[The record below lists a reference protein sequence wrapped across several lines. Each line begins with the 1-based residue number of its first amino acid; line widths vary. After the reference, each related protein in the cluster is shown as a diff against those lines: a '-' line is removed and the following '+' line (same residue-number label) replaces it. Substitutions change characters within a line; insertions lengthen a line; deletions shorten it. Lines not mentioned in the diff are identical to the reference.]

1 MNKSECR
8 NTSYQGHTMKTLI
21 LSLIT
26 ALGLSSPAFAQV
38 SEIRGGAQQHDIEF
52 FGLGG
57 KKGKE
62 TSAALNAEIIFE
74 EPEFLKWALSPQPY
88 IGGSLNLSGN
98 TSYGG
103 AGLMWRQT
111 LGEKLYFDFAFGL
124 VVHDGT
130 KEVALPSYFDDP
142 AIIAALNGT
151 VQITPAQLARIRAEN
166 TPYFNRLNNEIEFG
180 SRVLF
185 REALT
190 LGLRVSERWATEVYV
205 EHLSN
210 GKILTNGSNE
220 GLDVLG
226 GRLSYRFD

>member
-1 MNKSECR
+1 
-8 NTSYQGHTMKTLI
+8 MKTLI
-21 LSLIT
+21 LGLVT
-26 ALGLSSPAFAQV
+26 ALGLSVPAMAQV
-38 SEIRGGAQQHDIEF
+38 SEIRGGVHQHDIEF

-62 TSAALNAEIIFE
+62 TSAALNLEIIFE

-88 IGGSLNLSGN
+88 IGGSFNLEGN

-103 AGLMWRQT
+103 AGLLWRQT

-124 VVHDGT
+124 VGHDGT
-130 KEVALPSYFDDP
+130 KEVPLPSYFQDP
-142 AIIAALNGT
+142 AIVAALDGT
-151 VQITPAQLARIRAEN
+151 VPITPAQLTRIRSEN
-166 TPYFNRLNNEIEFG
+166 IPYFDSLNNEIEFG
-180 SRVLF
+180 SRILF

-190 LGLRVSERWATEVYV
+190 LGLRVSDRWATEVYV

-220 GLDVLG
+220 GLDVFG

>member
-1 MNKSECR
+1 
-8 NTSYQGHTMKTLI
+8 MKTLI

-26 ALGLSSPAFAQV
+26 AFGLSSTALAQV
-38 SEIRGGAQQHDIEF
+38 SEIRIGAQQHDIEF

-88 IGGSLNLSGN
+88 IGGSLNLEGN

-111 LGEKLYFDFAFGL
+111 LGEKFYFDFAFGL
-124 VVHDGT
+124 VAHNGT
-130 KEVALPSYFDDP
+130 KEIERPSYFND
-142 AIIAALNGT
+142 AAFIASLNAALDGNGSLT
-151 VQITPAQLARIRAEN
+151 EAQLNRISTEN
-166 TPYFNRLNNEIEFG
+166 GPYFDRLFNEIEFG

-190 LGLRVSERWATEVYV
+190 IGLRINDKWATEVYA

-210 GKILTNGSNE
+210 GKILTSGSNE

>member
-1 MNKSECR
+1 
-8 NTSYQGHTMKTLI
+8 MKTI
-21 LSLIT
+21 L
-26 ALGLSSPAFAQV
+26 LGLVTAFGLCSPAFAQV
-38 SEIRGGAQQHDIEF
+38 TEIRGGAQQHDIEF

-62 TSAALNAEIIFE
+62 TSAALNAEIIFA
-74 EPEFLKWALSPQPY
+74 EPDFLKWALSPQPY
-88 IGGSLNLSGN
+88 IGGSLNLEGN

-111 LGEKLYFDFAFGL
+111 LGDRLYFDFGFGL

-130 KEVALPSYFDDP
+130 KEVPLPSYFDDP
-142 AIIAALNGT
+142 AIVAALNGSVT
-151 VQITPAQLARIRAEN
+151 ITPEQLARIRAEN
-166 TPYFNRLNNEIEFG
+166 VPYFESLENEIEFG
-180 SRVLF
+180 SRILF

-190 LGLRVSERWATEVYV
+190 LGLRVNERWATEVYV

-210 GKILTNGSNE
+210 GKILTNGANE

>member
-1 MNKSECR
+1 
-8 NTSYQGHTMKTLI
+8 MKTLI
-21 LSLIT
+21 LGLIT
-26 ALGLSSPAFAQV
+26 ALGLSMPALAQV
-38 SEIRGGAQQHDIEF
+38 SEIRIGAQQHDIEF

-62 TSAALNAEIIFE
+62 TSAAINAEIIFE

-88 IGGSLNLSGN
+88 IGGSLNLEGN

-111 LGEKLYFDFAFGL
+111 LGDKFYFDFAFGL
-124 VVHDGT
+124 VGHTGT
-130 KEVALPSYFDDP
+130 KEVPLPSYFDDP
-142 AIIAALNGT
+142 AIVAALNGT
-151 VQITPAQLARIRAEN
+151 VTITPAQLARIRSEN
-166 TPYFNRLNNEIEFG
+166 VPYFESLNSEIEFG
-180 SRVLF
+180 SRILF

-190 LGLRVSERWATEVYV
+190 LGLRVTDRWATEVYV

>member
-1 MNKSECR
+1 
-8 NTSYQGHTMKTLI
+8 MKTL
-21 LSLIT
+21 LLGLIT
-26 ALGLSSPAFAQV
+26 AIGLSTPAVAQV
-38 SEIRGGAQQHDIEF
+38 SEIRFGAHQHDIEF

-62 TSAALNAEIIFE
+62 TSAALNAEIIFA
-74 EPEFLKWALSPQPY
+74 EPDFLKWALSPQPY
-88 IGGSLNLSGN
+88 IGGSLNLEDN

-111 LGEKLYFDFAFGL
+111 LGDKLYFDFAFGL
-124 VVHDGT
+124 VAHNGT

-142 AIIAALNGT
+142 AIVAGINGGGLT
-151 VQITPAQLARIRAEN
+151 AAQLQRIRTEN
-166 TPYFNRLNNEIEFG
+166 VPYFESLNTEIEFG
-180 SRVLF
+180 SSILF

-190 LGLRVSERWATEVYV
+190 LGFRVNDRWATEIYV
-205 EHLSN
+205 EHLSHGN
-210 GKILTNGSNE
+210 ILVQNEPNE

>member
-1 MNKSECR
+1 
-8 NTSYQGHTMKTLI
+8 MKTL
-21 LSLIT
+21 LLGLIT
-26 ALGLSSPAFAQV
+26 AIGLSAPAFAQV
-38 SEIRGGAQQHDIEF
+38 SEIRFGAHQHDIEF

-62 TSAALNAEIIFE
+62 TSVALNAEIIFA
-74 EPEFLKWALSPQPY
+74 EPDFLKWALSPQPY
-88 IGGSLNLSGN
+88 IGGSLNLEGN

-111 LGEKLYFDFAFGL
+111 LGDKLYFDFAFGL
-124 VVHDGT
+124 VAHNGT

-142 AIIAALNGT
+142 AIVAGINGGGLT
-151 VQITPAQLARIRAEN
+151 AAQLQRIRTEN
-166 TPYFNRLNNEIEFG
+166 VPYFERLNTEIEFG
-180 SRVLF
+180 SSILF

-190 LGLRVSERWATEVYV
+190 LGFRVNDRWATEIYV
-205 EHLSN
+205 EHLSHGN
-210 GKILTNGSNE
+210 ILVQNEPNE

>member
-1 MNKSECR
+1 
-8 NTSYQGHTMKTLI
+8 MKTLI
-21 LSLIT
+21 FGLVTAL
-26 ALGLSSPAFAQV
+26 ALGLGLSVPATAQV
-38 SEIRGGAQQHDIEF
+38 SEIRGGAHQHDIEI

-88 IGGSLNLSGN
+88 IGGSLNLEGN

-103 AGLMWRQT
+103 TGLLWRQT

-130 KEVALPSYFDDP
+130 KEVPLPSYFDDA
-142 AIIAALNGT
+142 AIVAALNGT
-151 VQITPAQLARIRAEN
+151 ATISPAQLARIRSEN
-166 TPYFNRLNNEIEFG
+166 IPYFESLNSEIEFG
-180 SRVLF
+180 SRILF

-190 LGLRVSERWATEVYV
+190 LGFRVSENWATEVFV

>member
-1 MNKSECR
+1 
-8 NTSYQGHTMKTLI
+8 MKTL
-21 LSLIT
+21 L
-26 ALGLSSPAFAQV
+26 LGLVTAFALSAPALAQV

-62 TSAALNAEIIFE
+62 TSVALNAEIIFE

-88 IGGSLNLSGN
+88 VGGSLNLEGN

-103 AGLMWRQT
+103 AGLIWRQT
-111 LGEKLYFDFAFGL
+111 LGETFYFDFAFGL

-130 KEVALPSYFDDP
+130 REVPLPSYFADP
-142 AIIAALNGT
+142 AIVAALTGT
-151 VQITPAQLARIRAEN
+151 ATITPAQLARIRTEN
-166 TPYFNRLNNEIEFG
+166 VPYFDSLNNEIEFG

-190 LGLRVSERWATEVYV
+190 VGVRLNDRWATEIFA

>member
-1 MNKSECR
+1 
-8 NTSYQGHTMKTLI
+8 MKTL
-21 LSLIT
+21 LLALIT
-26 ALGLSSPAFAQV
+26 AAGLSTSTFAQV
-38 SEIRGGAQQHDIEF
+38 SEIRIGAHQHDIEI

-62 TSAALNAEIIFE
+62 TSAALNAEIIFD
-74 EPEFLKWALSPQPY
+74 EPEALKWALSPQPY
-88 IGGSLNLSGN
+88 IGGSLNLAGN

-103 AGLMWRQT
+103 AGLLWRQT
-111 LGEKLYFDFAFGL
+111 LGEKFYFDFAFGL
-124 VVHDGT
+124 VVHNGT
-130 KEVALPSYFDDP
+130 KEVPLPSYFDDP
-142 AIIAALNGT
+142 AIVAAINGT
-151 VQITPAQLARIRAEN
+151 VQITPAQLTRIRAEN
-166 TPYFNRLNNEIEFG
+166 IPYFDSLNNEIEFG

-190 LGLRVSERWATEVYV
+190 FGLRVSEHWATEVYV

>member
-1 MNKSECR
+1 
-8 NTSYQGHTMKTLI
+8 MKTLL
-21 LSLIT
+21 LSLVT
-26 ALGLSSPAFAQV
+26 AFGLSAPTFAQV
-38 SEIRGGAQQHDIEF
+38 SEIRGGVQQHDIEF

-62 TSAALNAEIIFE
+62 TSVALNAEIVFE

-88 IGGSLNLSGN
+88 VGGSLNLEGN

-103 AGLMWRQT
+103 AGLLWRQT
-111 LGEKLYFDFAFGL
+111 LSDRIYFDFGFGL

-130 KEVALPSYFDDP
+130 KEVPLPSYFDDP
-142 AIIAALNGT
+142 AIVAALNGT
-151 VQITPAQLARIRAEN
+151 VTITPDQLARIRAEN
-166 TPYFNRLNNEIEFG
+166 IPYFESLNNEIEFG
-180 SRVLF
+180 SRILF

-190 LGLRVSERWATEVYV
+190 LGLRVTDNWATEVFV

-220 GLDVLG
+220 GLDVFG

>member
-1 MNKSECR
+1 
-8 NTSYQGHTMKTLI
+8 MKTLI

-26 ALGLSSPAFAQV
+26 AFGLSSTALAQV
-38 SEIRGGAQQHDIEF
+38 SEIRIGAQQHDIEF

-88 IGGSLNLSGN
+88 IGGSLNLEGN

-111 LGEKLYFDFAFGL
+111 LGEKVYFDFAFGL
-124 VVHDGT
+124 VAHNGT
-130 KEVALPSYFDDP
+130 KEVPLPSYFDDP
-142 AIIAALNGT
+142 AIVAALNGT
-151 VQITPAQLARIRAEN
+151 VTITPAQLTRIRAEN
-166 TPYFNRLNNEIEFG
+166 IPYFESLNNEIEFG
-180 SRVLF
+180 SSILF

-190 LGLRVSERWATEVYV
+190 IGLRISDKWATEVYA